1 MWRRFALVISMAMT
15 FWLVAA
21 SAGAAT
27 ASAQSPADV
36 PWSQVPDDLKQAI
49 KVQAEQQGT
58 PYGLTYGEN
67 CPTDDHRGQ
76 LCARV
81 LTVAAS
87 TARVCIGLFRSE
99 CSFFDFTK
107 VTDETWTAVRQP
119 LPGHPLR
126 IRFGPTPATE
136 QSFAFPEVGDLPSVT
151 FGDLRRLLP
160 RSAPA
165 LAGYTAIEG
174 DARIGPQGAERN
186 EAQVS
191 YRGPG
196 DRLFVLHSW
205 SKTGEFL
212 MAVPANSPVTDVQ
225 QTYVDGLAVLS
236 LMPTPAVAGGI
247 GPRTA
252 WITDG
257 STIWRIDFQYGYTDN
272 EDAFSVV
279 VALARKLTEPL
290 PPPTGTGPVLE
301 TTEEFLPIK
310 WLGALTVVA
319 GSIALAGQGRRRL
332 IRGAFDRF

>member
-15 FWLVAA
+15 LWLAAA

-107 VTDETWTAVRQP
+107 VTDGTWTAVRQP
-119 LPGHPLR
+119 LPDHPLR

-136 QSFAFPEVGDLPSVT
+136 QSFAFPDVADLPSVT
-151 FGDLRRLLP
+151 LGELRRLLP

-165 LAGYTAIEG
+165 LAGYTAING
-174 DARIGPQGAERN
+174 GARVSPQAAERFS
-186 EAQVS
+186 AQVT
-191 YRGPG
+191 YQGPG
-196 DRLFVLHSW
+196 DRLFVLASW
-205 SKTGEFL
+205 TKTGDFL
-212 MAVPANSPVTDVQ
+212 MAVPASSPVTDVQ

-257 STIWRIDFQYGYTDN
+257 SIIWRIDFQSGYTDN
-272 EDAFSVV
+272 EDAFAVIT
-279 VALARKLTEPL
+279 ALARKLPEPL
-290 PPPTGTGPVLE
+290 PPPTGTGPISDSDDESPGL
-301 TTEEFLPIK
+301 L
-310 WLGALTVVA
+310 WLGVLVVSA
-319 GSIALAGQGRRRL
+319 GAIALAGERRQRSNRRRL
-332 IRGAFDRF
+332 GSW